1 MSLVEK
7 MSSKTGLHAAVV
19 LATAGVPGAGQLE
32 THLKCPPRRSPRQC
46 PGLVCVLPR
55 EGRPAEETPVLM
67 ASPSIRDSRDVD
79 QVLQSNR
86 HLGAAQCRP
95 QHRGDR
101 KWSTSVSGR

>member
-19 LATAGVPGAGQLE
+19 LATAGVPGAGQVE

-67 ASPSIRDSRDVD
+67 ASPSIRDSRDVG
-79 QVLQSNR
+79 QVLQSNSC
-86 HLGAAQCRP
+86 AALLFGERECLWP
-95 QHRGDR
+95 VKDRGR
-101 KWSTSVSGR
+101 EL